1 MANVIFQ
8 HWQKPFHR
16 ERRPEADLHGQNVG
30 TVCGDE
36 IDLYLFV
43 EDGVIQ
49 DAFFDGDACTI
60 CLGMASLTTLHV
72 VGLTVEEARGLTEA
86 EVFQLALDVE
96 IPRSRHG
103 CALVAFRAL
112 QTALA

>member
-1 MANVIFQ
+1 MNTILQ

-16 ERRPEADLHGQNVG
+16 ERRPEADLHDRSVG

-36 IDLYLFV
+36 IDVYLFV
-43 EDGVIQ
+43 VDGVIE

-60 CLGMASLTTLHV
+60 CLGMASLTMQHV
-72 VGLTVEEARGLTEA
+72 VGMVIEEARGLTEA
-86 EVFQLALDVE
+86 EVFQLASDVE

-103 CALVAFRAL
+103 CALVALRAL
-112 QTALA
+112 QTALS

>member
-1 MANVIFQ
+1 MNTILQ

-16 ERRPEADLHGQNVG
+16 ERHPEADLHGQNIG
-30 TVCGDE
+30 SVCGDE

-43 EDGVIQ
+43 GDGVIQ

-60 CLGMASLTTLHV
+60 CLGMASLTTQRV
-72 VGLTVEEARGLTEA
+72 VGQTVEEARGLTA
-86 EVFQLALDVE
+86 ADVFQLASDVE
-96 IPRSRHG
+96 IPRSRRG
-103 CALVAFRAL
+103 CALVALRAL